1 MKNMVQVPI
10 QTLTYHQYGNFILY
24 IYLQIRGE
32 CYTTNKDRPQ
42 EVLPIPELYFLT
54 CGRSFLS
61 YLSDCIVKLH
71 FVTI

>member
-1 MKNMVQVPI
+1 MKNMAQVLI

-42 EVLPIPELYFLT
+42 EV
-54 CGRSFLS
+54 
-61 YLSDCIVKLH
+61 
-71 FVTI
+71 